1 MMLEKTHD
9 TKAARP
15 KQKQMELAQ
24 PGIVKLIFKSRA
36 QSCSVLKGLIREN
49 NFFLLKNTYTRTH
62 KRGKKRQK
70 RIDGRNS

>member
-15 KQKQMELAQ
+15 KQKRMELAQ

-36 QSCSVLKGLIREN
+36 QSCSVLKGLFQDFANDHTI
-49 NFFLLKNTYTRTH
+49 LLKYP
-62 KRGKKRQK
+62 GK
-70 RIDGRNS
+70 